1 MKKKGFLD
9 DISLESLQQ
18 MVPCFQPNIKNY
30 RKGDTILTYDGD
42 PGARI
47 AVLSEG
53 RARLDVLTPEG
64 NSFRLESIEEGDV
77 FGEMFSLPLDSCTYL
92 VRAETGCR
100 VIYLD
105 YQHVITPCFRLCP
118 HHTQLISNLFVMAAQ
133 KTQVLSFHLS
143 ILNQHTTREK
153 LLSYLRYTRHGVPAA
168 ADGSFEIPMS
178 LSSLAEYLG
187 VDRSAMMRE
196 IRAMKE
202 DGILEGG
209 RRTFRLLESG

>member
-1 MKKKGFLD
+1 MKKRGFLD

-18 MVPCFQPNIKNY
+18 MVPCFQPNVKNY
-30 RKGDTILTYDGD
+30 RKGDTILTYGD
-42 PGARI
+42 SSGERI

-64 NSFRLESIEEGDV
+64 DAFRLESIEEGEV
-77 FGEMFSLPLDSCTYL
+77 FGEMFSLPLDACTYI
-92 VRAETGCR
+92 VRAETDCR

-133 KTQVLSFHLS
+133 KTQALSFHLS
-143 ILNQHTTREK
+143 ILNQHTTRDK
-153 LLSYLRYTRHGVPAA
+153 LLCYLRYARHGVPSS
-168 ADGSFEIPMS
+168 ADGSFEIPIS

-196 IRAMKE
+196 IRAMKA
-202 DGILEGG
+202 DGLLESD
-209 RRTFRLLESG
+209 RRTFRLLTE